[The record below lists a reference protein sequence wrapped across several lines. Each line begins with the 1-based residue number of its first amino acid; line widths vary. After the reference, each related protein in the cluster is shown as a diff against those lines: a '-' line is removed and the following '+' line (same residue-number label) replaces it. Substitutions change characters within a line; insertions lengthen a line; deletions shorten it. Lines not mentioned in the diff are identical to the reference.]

1 MKYSSHSQDDD
12 RGVVALELVLAIPA
26 LLMLIIGSVV
36 LGNFLSIKTQT
47 VGLARDGAR
56 AAALSQP
63 LPAQTKI
70 VVGTACPSPTDPT
83 KFVTVEAVK
92 TVSLRSI
99 PLLPVTLLPGTI
111 TETVTMRCGG
121 LPKRNATTAASPRS
135 SSFSP

>member
-1 MKYSSHSQDDD
+1 MKRSPHSQDDD
-12 RGVVALELVLAIPA
+12 RGVVALELVLALPI
-26 LLMLIIGSVV
+26 LLGLILGSVV

-63 LPAQTKI
+63 LPADTTI
-70 VVGTACPSPTDPT
+70 VGAPCATPTNPEE
-83 KFVTVEAVK
+83 FVEVAATK

-99 PLLPVTLLPGTI
+99 PLIPIDLLPGTI

-121 LPKRNATTAASPRS
+121 
-135 SSFSP
+135 